1 MINVYRSRIKS
12 NLKIS
17 KEGFIEDYLKNKLLY
32 LREYVDLRDR
42 KSASIY
48 NELLD
53 SLTEAETFEQ
63 IKNVFEEYENKLEKS
78 AYDFIIKDN
87 LIALCDG
94 YWDNYL
100 EDLLKEA
107 TIKLSTINLDNNN
120 EILNLYSYYVNKIL
134 IRKSIIEYKMK
145 LQSLI
150 LNNPNTNIQNL
161 ELDLLDKCRNE
172 EEIQDV
178 YLKLQKEIKKR
189 IEYSKKVS
197 TKLDEFIKKCKE
209 NKKNSYTIPYI
220 NSRVKD
226 LYKYYNEEDNSLY
239 IFDNCLSNL
248 EKEIKYQSQRDQIKA
263 ALKKFRIE
271 HQLLTSKDDRIF
283 SNETLNELRK
293 ELRNIN
299 TFGGF
304 ATLKNKIEKE
314 EILEYINTTD
324 NILKQ
329 NNSILKKDKTI
340 SNRKQRRTLIE
351 QAFVALDRIRDQ
363 IDTKIDKELLIDELA
378 YLTSI
383 DYVNDDIDN
392 IMITIIV

>member
-1 MINVYRSRIKS
+1 MINVYKSRIKS

-17 KEGFIEDYLKNKLLY
+17 TYEFIEDYLKDKLLY
-32 LREYVDLRDR
+32 LREYVDLRDS

-48 NELLD
+48 NDLLD
-53 SLTEAETFEQ
+53 SLIDAETFEQ
-63 IKNVFEEYENKLEKS
+63 IKNIFEEYENKLEKS

-134 IRKSIIEYKMK
+134 IRKSIIEHKMK

-150 LNNPNTNIQNL
+150 LNNPNINIQNL

-304 ATLKNKIEKE
+304 ASLKNKMEKE
-314 EILEYINTTD
+314 EMLEYINTTD

-340 SNRKQRRTLIE
+340 SNRKQRRILID
-351 QAFVALDRIRDQ
+351 QAFVALERIKDQ
-363 IDTKIDKELLIDELA
+363 IDSKIDNELLKSELA
-378 YLTSI
+378 YLSII
-383 DYVNDDIDN
+383 DYVNDDIND
-392 IMITIIV
+392 IVISILL

>member
-1 MINVYRSRIKS
+1 MINVYKSRIKS

-17 KEGFIEDYLKNKLLY
+17 TYEFIEDYLKNKLLY
-32 LREYVDLRDR
+32 LREYVDLRDS
-42 KSASIY
+42 KSAAIY
-48 NELLD
+48 NDLLD
-53 SLTEAETFEQ
+53 SLIDVEKFEQ
-63 IKNVFEEYENKLEKS
+63 IKNIFEEYENKLEKS

-134 IRKSIIEYKMK
+134 IRKSIIEHKIR

-150 LNNPNTNIQNL
+150 QNNPNINIQNL
-161 ELDLLDKCRNE
+161 EQDLLNKCRSE
-172 EEIQDV
+172 EEIQEV

-220 NSRVKD
+220 NSRVKV

-271 HQLLTSKDDRIF
+271 HQLLTSKDGRIF

-304 ATLKNKIEKE
+304 ASLKNKIEKE
-314 EILEYINTTD
+314 EMLEYINITN

-340 SNRKQRRTLIE
+340 RNRTQRRILID
-351 QAFVALDRIRDQ
+351 QAFVALERIKNQ
-363 IDTKIDKELLIDELA
+363 IDSKIDNELLKSELA
-378 YLTSI
+378 YLSII
-383 DYVNDDIDN
+383 DYVNDDIND
-392 IMITIIV
+392 IVISILV

>member
-1 MINVYRSRIKS
+1 MINVYKSRIKS

-17 KEGFIEDYLKNKLLY
+17 TYEFIEDYLKDKLLY
-32 LREYVDLRDR
+32 LREYVDLRDS

-48 NELLD
+48 NDLLD
-53 SLTEAETFEQ
+53 SLIDAETFEQ
-63 IKNVFEEYENKLEKS
+63 IKNIFEEYENKLEKS

-134 IRKSIIEYKMK
+134 IRKSIIEHKMK

-150 LNNPNTNIQNL
+150 LNNPNINIQNL

-226 LYKYYNEEDNSLY
+226 LYKYYNEEDNILY
-239 IFDNCLSNL
+239 IFDSCLSNL
-248 EKEIKYQSQRDQIKA
+248 EKEIKYQSQKDQIKA

-283 SNETLNELRK
+283 SDKTLNELRK

-304 ATLKNKIEKE
+304 ASLKNKIEKE
-314 EILEYINTTD
+314 EILEYINTTN

-340 SNRKQRRTLIE
+340 RNRTQRKILIE
-351 QAFVALDRIRDQ
+351 QAFVALERIKNQ
-363 IDTKIDKELLIDELA
+363 IDSKIDNELLKSELA
-378 YLTSI
+378 YLSII
-383 DYVNDDIDN
+383 DYVNDDIND
-392 IMITIIV
+392 IVISILV

>member
-17 KEGFIEDYLKNKLLY
+17 KEEFIEDYLKNKLLY

-53 SLTEAETFEQ
+53 SLIDSETFEQ

>member
-1 MINVYRSRIKS
+1 MINVYKSRIKS

-17 KEGFIEDYLKNKLLY
+17 KEEFIEDYLKDKLLY
-32 LREYVDLRDR
+32 LREYIDLRDS

-48 NELLD
+48 NDLLD
-53 SLTEAETFEQ
+53 NLIDAETFEQ
-63 IKNVFEEYENKLEKS
+63 IKNIFEEYENKLEKS

-134 IRKSIIEYKMK
+134 IRKSIIEHKMK

-150 LNNPNTNIQNL
+150 LNNPNINIQNL

-304 ATLKNKIEKE
+304 AALKNKIEKE

-340 SNRKQRRTLIE
+340 SNRKQRRSLID

>member
-1 MINVYRSRIKS
+1 MINVYKSRIKS

-17 KEGFIEDYLKNKLLY
+17 TYEFIEDYLKDKLLY
-32 LREYVDLRDR
+32 LREYVDLRDS

-48 NELLD
+48 NDLLD
-53 SLTEAETFEQ
+53 SLIDAETFEQ
-63 IKNVFEEYENKLEKS
+63 IKNIFEEYENKLEKS

-134 IRKSIIEYKMK
+134 IRKSIIEHKMK

-150 LNNPNTNIQNL
+150 LNNPNINIQNL

-304 ATLKNKIEKE
+304 ASLKNKMEKE
-314 EILEYINTTD
+314 EMLEYINTID

-340 SNRKQRRTLIE
+340 SNRKQRRILID
-351 QAFVALDRIRDQ
+351 QAFVALERIKDQ
-363 IDTKIDKELLIDELA
+363 IDSKIDNELLKSELA
-378 YLTSI
+378 YLSII
-383 DYVNDDIDN
+383 DYVNDNINDIV
-392 IMITIIV
+392 ISILV

>member
-1 MINVYRSRIKS
+1 MINVYRTRIKS

-17 KEGFIEDYLKNKLLY
+17 KEEFIEDYLKNKLLY

-53 SLTEAETFEQ
+53 SLTEAETFKQ

-134 IRKSIIEYKMK
+134 IRKSIIEHKMK

-340 SNRKQRRTLIE
+340 SNRKQRRTLID

>member
-1 MINVYRSRIKS
+1 MINVYKSRIKS

-17 KEGFIEDYLKNKLLY
+17 KEEFIEDYLKDKLLY
-32 LREYVDLRDR
+32 LREYVDLRDS

-48 NELLD
+48 NDLLD
-53 SLTEAETFEQ
+53 SLIDAETFEQ
-63 IKNVFEEYENKLEKS
+63 IKNIFEEYENKLEKS

-134 IRKSIIEYKMK
+134 IRKSIIEHKMK

-150 LNNPNTNIQNL
+150 LNNPNINIQNL

-263 ALKKFRIE
+263 SLKKFRIE
-271 HQLLTSKDDRIF
+271 HQLLTSKEDRIF
-283 SNETLNELRK
+283 SDETLNELRK

-304 ATLKNKIEKE
+304 AALKNKIEKE

-340 SNRKQRRTLIE
+340 SNRKQRRSLID
-351 QAFVALDRIRDQ
+351 QAFVALYRIRDQ

>member
-32 LREYVDLRDR
+32 LREYVDLRDS

-134 IRKSIIEYKMK
+134 IRKSIIEHKMK

-197 TKLDEFIKKCKE
+197 AKLDEFIKKCKE

-226 LYKYYNEEDNSLY
+226 LYKYYNEEDNGLY

-271 HQLLTSKDDRIF
+271 HQLLTSQDDRIF
-283 SNETLNELRK
+283 SNETLNKLRK

-340 SNRKQRRTLIE
+340 SNRKQRRTLID

>member
-1 MINVYRSRIKS
+1 MINVYKSRIKS

-17 KEGFIEDYLKNKLLY
+17 TYEFIEDYLKDKLLY
-32 LREYVDLRDR
+32 LREYVDLRDS

-48 NELLD
+48 NDLLD
-53 SLTEAETFEQ
+53 SLIDAETFEQ
-63 IKNVFEEYENKLEKS
+63 IKNIFEEYENKLEKS

-134 IRKSIIEYKMK
+134 IRKSIIEHKMK

-150 LNNPNTNIQNL
+150 LNNPNINIQNL

-304 ATLKNKIEKE
+304 ASLKNKMEKE
-314 EILEYINTTD
+314 EMLEYINTTD

-340 SNRKQRRTLIE
+340 SNRKQRRILID
-351 QAFVALDRIRDQ
+351 QAFVALERIKDQ
-363 IDTKIDKELLIDELA
+363 IDSKIDNELLKSELA
-378 YLTSI
+378 YLSII
-383 DYVNDDIDN
+383 DYVNDDIND
-392 IMITIIV
+392 IVISILV

>member
-134 IRKSIIEYKMK
+134 IRKSIIEHKMK

>member
-17 KEGFIEDYLKNKLLY
+17 KEEFIEDYLKNKLLY

-48 NELLD
+48 NDLLD
-53 SLTEAETFEQ
+53 SLIDAETFEQ
-63 IKNVFEEYENKLEKS
+63 IKNIFEEYENKLEKS

-134 IRKSIIEYKMK
+134 IRKSIIEHKMK

-283 SNETLNELRK
+283 SNETLNKLRK

-340 SNRKQRRTLIE
+340 SNRKQRRTLID

>member
-1 MINVYRSRIKS
+1 MINVYKSRIKS

-17 KEGFIEDYLKNKLLY
+17 KEEFIEDYLKDKLLY
-32 LREYVDLRDR
+32 LREYVDLRDS

-48 NELLD
+48 NDLLD
-53 SLTEAETFEQ
+53 SLIDAETFEQ
-63 IKNVFEEYENKLEKS
+63 IKNIFEEYENKLEKS

-134 IRKSIIEYKMK
+134 IRKSIIEHKMK

-197 TKLDEFIKKCKE
+197 TKLDELIKKCKE

-283 SNETLNELRK
+283 SNETLNKLRK

-340 SNRKQRRTLIE
+340 SNRKQRRTLID

>member
-1 MINVYRSRIKS
+1 MINVYRTRIKS

-17 KEGFIEDYLKNKLLY
+17 KEEFIEDYLKNKLLY

-340 SNRKQRRTLIE
+340 SNRKQRRTLID

>member
-1 MINVYRSRIKS
+1 MINVYRTRIKS

-17 KEGFIEDYLKNKLLY
+17 KEEFIEDYLKNKLLY

-53 SLTEAETFEQ
+53 SLTEAETFKQ

-271 HQLLTSKDDRIF
+271 HQLLTSQDDRIF
-283 SNETLNELRK
+283 SNETLNKLRK

-340 SNRKQRRTLIE
+340 SNRKQRRTLID

>member
-1 MINVYRSRIKS
+1 M
-12 NLKIS
+12 
-17 KEGFIEDYLKNKLLY
+17 
-32 LREYVDLRDR
+32 
-42 KSASIY
+42 
-48 NELLD
+48 
-53 SLTEAETFEQ
+53 
-63 IKNVFEEYENKLEKS
+63 
-78 AYDFIIKDN
+78 
-87 LIALCDG
+87 
-94 YWDNYL
+94 
-100 EDLLKEA
+100 
-107 TIKLSTINLDNNN
+107 
-120 EILNLYSYYVNKIL
+120 NKIL
-134 IRKSIIEYKMK
+134 IRKSIIEHKIR

-150 LNNPNTNIQNL
+150 QNNPNINIQNL
-161 ELDLLDKCRNE
+161 EQDLLNKCRSE
-172 EEIQDV
+172 EEIQEV

-271 HQLLTSKDDRIF
+271 HQLLTSKDGRIF

-304 ATLKNKIEKE
+304 ASLKNKIEKE
-314 EILEYINTTD
+314 EMLEYINITN

-340 SNRKQRRTLIE
+340 RNRTQRRILID
-351 QAFVALDRIRDQ
+351 QAFVALERIKNQ
-363 IDTKIDKELLIDELA
+363 IDSKIDNELLKSELA
-378 YLTSI
+378 YLSII
-383 DYVNDDIDN
+383 DYVNDDIND
-392 IMITIIV
+392 IVISILV

>member
-1 MINVYRSRIKS
+1 MINVYKSRIKS

-17 KEGFIEDYLKNKLLY
+17 TYEFIEDYLKDKLLY
-32 LREYVDLRDR
+32 LREYVDLRDS

-48 NELLD
+48 NDLLD
-53 SLTEAETFEQ
+53 SLIDAETFEQ
-63 IKNVFEEYENKLEKS
+63 IKNIFEEYENKLEKS

-134 IRKSIIEYKMK
+134 IRKSIIEHKMK

-150 LNNPNTNIQNL
+150 LNNPNINIQNL

-226 LYKYYNEEDNSLY
+226 LYKYYNEEDNILY
-239 IFDNCLSNL
+239 IFDSCLSNL
-248 EKEIKYQSQRDQIKA
+248 EKEIKYQSQKDQIKA

-283 SNETLNELRK
+283 SDKTLNELRK

-304 ATLKNKIEKE
+304 ASLKNKIEKE
-314 EILEYINTTD
+314 EILEYINTTN

-340 SNRKQRRTLIE
+340 RNRTQRKILID
-351 QAFVALDRIRDQ
+351 QAFVALERIKNQ
-363 IDTKIDKELLIDELA
+363 IDSKIDNELLKSELA
-378 YLTSI
+378 YLSII
-383 DYVNDDIDN
+383 DYVNDDIND
-392 IMITIIV
+392 IVISILV

>member
-53 SLTEAETFEQ
+53 SLTEAETFKQ

>member
-17 KEGFIEDYLKNKLLY
+17 KEEFIEDYLKNKLLY

-53 SLTEAETFEQ
+53 SLTEAETFKQ
-63 IKNVFEEYENKLEKS
+63 IKNIFEEYENKLEKS

-87 LIALCDG
+87 LITLCDG

-134 IRKSIIEYKMK
+134 IRKSIIEHKMK

-161 ELDLLDKCRNE
+161 ELDLLEKCRNE

-226 LYKYYNEEDNSLY
+226 LYKYYNEEDNGLY

-271 HQLLTSKDDRIF
+271 HQLLTSQDDRIF
-283 SNETLNELRK
+283 SNETLNKLRK

-340 SNRKQRRTLIE
+340 SNRKQRRTLID

>member
-17 KEGFIEDYLKNKLLY
+17 KEEFIEDYLKNKLLY

-53 SLTEAETFEQ
+53 SLTEAETFKQ
-63 IKNVFEEYENKLEKS
+63 IKNIFEEYENKLEKS

-87 LIALCDG
+87 LITLCDG

-134 IRKSIIEYKMK
+134 IRKSIIEHKMK

-161 ELDLLDKCRNE
+161 ELDLLEKCRNE

-226 LYKYYNEEDNSLY
+226 LYKYYNEEDNGLY

-263 ALKKFRIE
+263 ALKKYRIE
-271 HQLLTSKDDRIF
+271 HQL
-283 SNETLNELRK
+283 
-293 ELRNIN
+293 
-299 TFGGF
+299 
-304 ATLKNKIEKE
+304 
-314 EILEYINTTD
+314 
-324 NILKQ
+324 
-329 NNSILKKDKTI
+329 
-340 SNRKQRRTLIE
+340 
-351 QAFVALDRIRDQ
+351 
-363 IDTKIDKELLIDELA
+363 
-378 YLTSI
+378 
-383 DYVNDDIDN
+383 
-392 IMITIIV
+392 

>member
-1 MINVYRSRIKS
+1 MINVYKSRIKS

-17 KEGFIEDYLKNKLLY
+17 KEEFIEDYLKDKLLY
-32 LREYVDLRDR
+32 LREYVDLRDS

-48 NELLD
+48 NDLLD
-53 SLTEAETFEQ
+53 SLIDAETFEQ
-63 IKNVFEEYENKLEKS
+63 IKNIFEEYENKLEKS
-78 AYDFIIKDN
+78 AYNFIIKDN

-134 IRKSIIEYKMK
+134 IRKSIIEHKMK

-150 LNNPNTNIQNL
+150 LNNPNINIQNL

-304 ATLKNKIEKE
+304 AALKNKIEKE

-340 SNRKQRRTLIE
+340 SNRKQRRSLID

>member
-1 MINVYRSRIKS
+1 MINVYRTRIKS

-17 KEGFIEDYLKNKLLY
+17 KEEFIEDYLKNKLLY

-53 SLTEAETFEQ
+53 SLTEAETFKQ

-134 IRKSIIEYKMK
+134 IRKSIIEHKMK

-226 LYKYYNEEDNSLY
+226 LYKYYNEEDNGLY

-340 SNRKQRRTLIE
+340 SNRKQRRTLID

>member
-1 MINVYRSRIKS
+1 MINVYKSRIKS

-17 KEGFIEDYLKNKLLY
+17 KEEFIEDYLKDKLLY
-32 LREYVDLRDR
+32 LREYVDLRDS

-48 NELLD
+48 NDLLD
-53 SLTEAETFEQ
+53 SLIDAETFEQ
-63 IKNVFEEYENKLEKS
+63 IKNIFEEYENKLEKS

-134 IRKSIIEYKMK
+134 IRKSIIEHKMK

-161 ELDLLDKCRNE
+161 ELDLLEKCRNE

-197 TKLDEFIKKCKE
+197 AKLDEFIKKCKE

-271 HQLLTSKDDRIF
+271 HQLLTSQDDRIF
-283 SNETLNELRK
+283 SNETLNKLRK

>member
-1 MINVYRSRIKS
+1 MINVYKSRIKS

-17 KEGFIEDYLKNKLLY
+17 KEEFIEDYLKDKLLY
-32 LREYVDLRDR
+32 LREYVDLRDS

-48 NELLD
+48 NDLLD
-53 SLTEAETFEQ
+53 SLIDAETFEQ
-63 IKNVFEEYENKLEKS
+63 IKNIFEEYENKLEKS

-134 IRKSIIEYKMK
+134 IRKSIIEHKMK

-161 ELDLLDKCRNE
+161 ELDLLEKCRNE

-197 TKLDEFIKKCKE
+197 AKLDEFIKKCKE

-226 LYKYYNEEDNSLY
+226 LYKYYNEEDNGLY

-271 HQLLTSKDDRIF
+271 HQLLTSQDDRIF
-283 SNETLNELRK
+283 SNETLNKLRK

>member
-1 MINVYRSRIKS
+1 MINVYRTRIKS

-17 KEGFIEDYLKNKLLY
+17 KEEFIEDYLKNKLLY

-271 HQLLTSKDDRIF
+271 HQLLTSQDDRIF
-283 SNETLNELRK
+283 SNETLNKLRK

-340 SNRKQRRTLIE
+340 SNRKQRRTLID

>member
-1 MINVYRSRIKS
+1 MINIYKSRIKS

-17 KEGFIEDYLKNKLLY
+17 KEEFIENYLKDKLLY
-32 LREYVDLRDR
+32 LREYVDLRDS

-48 NELLD
+48 NDLLD
-53 SLTEAETFEQ
+53 SLVDAEKFEQ
-63 IKNVFEEYENKLEKS
+63 KKNKFEEYDNKVGYW

-134 IRKSIIEYKMK
+134 IRKSIIEHKMK

-172 EEIQDV
+172 EELQDV
-178 YLKLQKEIKKR
+178 YLKLQKEIKNR

-271 HQLLTSKDDRIF
+271 HQLLTSKDERIF

-340 SNRKQRRTLIE
+340 SNRKQRKSLID
-351 QAFVALDRIRDQ
+351 QAFVALDRIRNQ

>member
-17 KEGFIEDYLKNKLLY
+17 KEEFIEDYLKNKLLY

-53 SLTEAETFEQ
+53 SLTEAETFKQ

-134 IRKSIIEYKMK
+134 IRKSIIEHKMK

-340 SNRKQRRTLIE
+340 SNRKQRRTLID

>member
-17 KEGFIEDYLKNKLLY
+17 KEEFIEDYLKNKLLY

-134 IRKSIIEYKMK
+134 IRKSIIEHKMK

-340 SNRKQRRTLIE
+340 SNRKQRRTLID

>member
-1 MINVYRSRIKS
+1 MINVYKSRIKS

-17 KEGFIEDYLKNKLLY
+17 TYEFIEDYLKNKLLY
-32 LREYVDLRDR
+32 LREYVDLRDS

-53 SLTEAETFEQ
+53 SLIDAETFEQ
-63 IKNVFEEYENKLEKS
+63 IKNIFEEYENKLEKS

-107 TIKLSTINLDNNN
+107 TIKLSTTNLDNNN
-120 EILNLYSYYVNKIL
+120 EILNLYSYYVNKII
-134 IRKSIIEYKMK
+134 IRKSIIEHKIK

-150 LNNPNTNIQNL
+150 QNNPNINIQNL
-161 ELDLLDKCRNE
+161 EQDLLNKCRSE
-172 EEIQDV
+172 EEIQEV

-239 IFDNCLSNL
+239 IFDSCLSNL

-283 SNETLNELRK
+283 SDKTLNELRK

-304 ATLKNKIEKE
+304 ASLKNKIEKE
-314 EILEYINTTD
+314 EMLEYINTTN

-340 SNRKQRRTLIE
+340 RNRTQRRILID
-351 QAFVALDRIRDQ
+351 QAFVALERIKNQ
-363 IDTKIDKELLIDELA
+363 IDSKIDNELLKSELA
-378 YLTSI
+378 YLSII
-383 DYVNDDIDN
+383 DYVNDDIND
-392 IMITIIV
+392 IVISILV

>member
-1 MINVYRSRIKS
+1 MINIYKKRIKL
-12 NLKIS
+12 NLKIK
-17 KEGFIEDYLKNKLLY
+17 KEEFIEAYLKDKLLY
-32 LREYVDLRDR
+32 LREYVDLRDS

-53 SLTEAETFEQ
+53 SLTESETFEQ

-87 LIALCDG
+87 LITLCDG

-134 IRKSIIEYKMK
+134 IRKSIIEHKMK

-161 ELDLLDKCRNE
+161 ELDLLEKCRNE

-226 LYKYYNEEDNSLY
+226 LYKYYNEEDNGLY

-271 HQLLTSKDDRIF
+271 HQLLTSQDDRIF
-283 SNETLNELRK
+283 SNETLNKLRK

-340 SNRKQRRTLIE
+340 SNRKQRRTLID

>member
-1 MINVYRSRIKS
+1 MINVYKSRIKS

-17 KEGFIEDYLKNKLLY
+17 KEEFIEDYLKDKLLY
-32 LREYVDLRDR
+32 LREYVDLRDS

-48 NELLD
+48 NDLLD
-53 SLTEAETFEQ
+53 SLIDAETFEQ
-63 IKNVFEEYENKLEKS
+63 IKNIFEEYENKLEKS

-134 IRKSIIEYKMK
+134 IRKSIIEHKMK

-283 SNETLNELRK
+283 SNETLNKLRK

-363 IDTKIDKELLIDELA
+363 IDTKSDKELLID
-378 YLTSI
+378 
-383 DYVNDDIDN
+383 
-392 IMITIIV
+392 

>member
-17 KEGFIEDYLKNKLLY
+17 KEEFIEDYLKNKLLY

-53 SLTEAETFEQ
+53 SLTEAETFKQ

-283 SNETLNELRK
+283 SNETLNKLRK

-340 SNRKQRRTLIE
+340 SNRKQRRTLID

>member
-1 MINVYRSRIKS
+1 MINVYKSRIKS

-17 KEGFIEDYLKNKLLY
+17 TYEFIEDYLKNKLLY
-32 LREYVDLRDR
+32 LREYVDLRDS
-42 KSASIY
+42 KSAAIY
-48 NELLD
+48 NDLLD
-53 SLTEAETFEQ
+53 SLIDVETFEQ
-63 IKNVFEEYENKLEKS
+63 IKNIFEEYENKLEKS

-134 IRKSIIEYKMK
+134 IRKSIIEHKIR

-150 LNNPNTNIQNL
+150 QNNPNINIQNL
-161 ELDLLDKCRNE
+161 EQDLLNKCRSE
-172 EEIQDV
+172 EEIQEV

-304 ATLKNKIEKE
+304 ASLKNKIEKE
-314 EILEYINTTD
+314 EMLEYINITN

-340 SNRKQRRTLIE
+340 RNRTQRRILID
-351 QAFVALDRIRDQ
+351 QAFVALERIKNQ
-363 IDTKIDKELLIDELA
+363 IDSKIDNELLKSELA
-378 YLTSI
+378 YLSII
-383 DYVNDDIDN
+383 DYVNDDIND
-392 IMITIIV
+392 IVISILV

>member
-134 IRKSIIEYKMK
+134 IRKSII
-145 LQSLI
+145 Q
-150 LNNPNTNIQNL
+150 
-161 ELDLLDKCRNE
+161 
-172 EEIQDV
+172 
-178 YLKLQKEIKKR
+178 
-189 IEYSKKVS
+189 
-197 TKLDEFIKKCKE
+197 
-209 NKKNSYTIPYI
+209 
-220 NSRVKD
+220 
-226 LYKYYNEEDNSLY
+226 
-239 IFDNCLSNL
+239 IF
-248 EKEIKYQSQRDQIKA
+248 
-263 ALKKFRIE
+263 
-271 HQLLTSKDDRIF
+271 
-283 SNETLNELRK
+283 
-293 ELRNIN
+293 
-299 TFGGF
+299 
-304 ATLKNKIEKE
+304 KI
-314 EILEYINTTD
+314 
-324 NILKQ
+324 
-329 NNSILKKDKTI
+329 
-340 SNRKQRRTLIE
+340 
-351 QAFVALDRIRDQ
+351 
-363 IDTKIDKELLIDELA
+363 
-378 YLTSI
+378 
-383 DYVNDDIDN
+383 
-392 IMITIIV
+392 

>member
-1 MINVYRSRIKS
+1 MINVYKSRIKS

-17 KEGFIEDYLKNKLLY
+17 TYEFIEDYLKNKLLY
-32 LREYVDLRDR
+32 LREYVDLRDS
-42 KSASIY
+42 KSAAIY
-48 NELLD
+48 NDLLD
-53 SLTEAETFEQ
+53 SLIDVEKFEQ
-63 IKNVFEEYENKLEKS
+63 IKNIFEEYENKLEKS

-87 LIALCDG
+87 LISLCDG

-134 IRKSIIEYKMK
+134 IRKSIIEHKIR

-150 LNNPNTNIQNL
+150 QNNPNINIQNL
-161 ELDLLDKCRNE
+161 EQDLLNKCRSE
-172 EEIQDV
+172 EEIQEV

-271 HQLLTSKDDRIF
+271 HQLLTSKDGRIF

-304 ATLKNKIEKE
+304 ASLKNKIEKE
-314 EILEYINTTD
+314 EMLEYINITN

-340 SNRKQRRTLIE
+340 RNRTQRRILID
-351 QAFVALDRIRDQ
+351 QAFVALERIKNQ
-363 IDTKIDKELLIDELA
+363 IDSKIDNELLKSELA
-378 YLTSI
+378 YLSII
-383 DYVNDDIDN
+383 DYVNDDIND
-392 IMITIIV
+392 IVISILV

>member
-17 KEGFIEDYLKNKLLY
+17 KEEFIEDYLKNKLLY

-53 SLTEAETFEQ
+53 SLTEAETFKQ

-340 SNRKQRRTLIE
+340 SNRKQRRTLID

>member
-1 MINVYRSRIKS
+1 MINVYKSRIKS

-17 KEGFIEDYLKNKLLY
+17 KEEFIEDYLKDKLLY
-32 LREYVDLRDR
+32 LREYVDLRDS

-48 NELLD
+48 NDLLD
-53 SLTEAETFEQ
+53 SLIDAETFEQ
-63 IKNVFEEYENKLEKS
+63 IKNIFEEYENKLEKS

-134 IRKSIIEYKMK
+134 IRKSIIEHKMK

-283 SNETLNELRK
+283 YNETLNKLRK

>member
-1 MINVYRSRIKS
+1 MINIYKKRIKS
-12 NLKIS
+12 NLKIK
-17 KEGFIEDYLKNKLLY
+17 KEEFIEAYLKDKLLY
-32 LREYVDLRDR
+32 LREYVDLRDS

-53 SLTEAETFEQ
+53 SLTEAETFKQ
-63 IKNVFEEYENKLEKS
+63 IKNIFEEYENKLEKS

-87 LIALCDG
+87 LITLCDG

-134 IRKSIIEYKMK
+134 IRKSIIEHKMK

-161 ELDLLDKCRNE
+161 ELDLLEKCRNE

-226 LYKYYNEEDNSLY
+226 LYKYYNEEDNGLY

-271 HQLLTSKDDRIF
+271 HQLLTSKDDKIF
-283 SNETLNELRK
+283 SNETLNKLRK

-340 SNRKQRRTLIE
+340 SNRKQRRTLID

>member
-1 MINVYRSRIKS
+1 MINIYKKRIKS
-12 NLKIS
+12 NLKIK
-17 KEGFIEDYLKNKLLY
+17 KEEFIEAYLKDKLLY

-87 LIALCDG
+87 LITLCDG

-134 IRKSIIEYKMK
+134 IRKSIIEHKMK

-161 ELDLLDKCRNE
+161 ELDLLEKCRNE

-226 LYKYYNEEDNSLY
+226 LYKYYNEEDNGLY

-283 SNETLNELRK
+283 SNETLNKLRK

-340 SNRKQRRTLIE
+340 SNRKQRRTLID

>member
-17 KEGFIEDYLKNKLLY
+17 KEEFIEDYLKNKLLY

-134 IRKSIIEYKMK
+134 IRKSIIEHKMK

-197 TKLDEFIKKCKE
+197 AKLDEFIKKCKE

-226 LYKYYNEEDNSLY
+226 LYKYYNEEDNDLY